1 MNRKIIV
8 GLVLVI
14 GAFMTYLSRIPLAF
28 ERGAYWIRS
37 YIPAGDLMA
46 WFLFNLFYLGSLVPL
61 GLFAFFYLRKT
72 VKWTFHVAA
81 LAHFTTTFFLY
92 YNFEGK
98 RAEDVI
104 SFILFPA
111 IIGFV
116 SFAAGAVVFFFE
128 YFLGKNKTAAVESR
142 R

>member
-8 GLVLVI
+8 AAVLLI
-14 GAFMTYLSRIPLAF
+14 GFLMTYLSRIPLAA
-28 ERGAYWIRS
+28 ERGVNWIWS
-37 YIPAGDLMA
+37 YIPAGDLTA
-46 WFLFNLFYLGSLVPL
+46 WFLFNLFHLGSLAPL
-61 GLFAFFYLRKT
+61 VLFGFFYLRGK

-81 LAHFTTTFFLY
+81 LAHFVTTFFLY

-104 SFILFPA
+104 SFVLFPV
-111 IIGFV
+111 IIDFV
-116 SFAAGAVVFFFE
+116 SIVAGAIAFLLEFFIE
-128 YFLGKNKTAAVESR
+128 RKTAAENSR

>member
-1 MNRKIIV
+1 MNRKFIV

-37 YIPAGDLMA
+37 YIPAGDLTA
-46 WFLFNLFYLGSLVPL
+46 WILFNLFYLGSLVPL
-61 GLFAFFYLRKT
+61 GLFAFFYIRRK

-81 LAHFTTTFFLY
+81 LAHFITTFFLY

-104 SFILFPA
+104 SFILFPM
-111 IIGFV
+111 IIAFV
-116 SFAAGAVVFFFE
+116 SFVAGAIVFSLE
-128 YFLGKNKTAAVESR
+128 YFLQRKTAAVNSR
-142 R
+142 HL